1 MSMYTLDGKDL
12 DDPQGRWVLE
22 SGTNLSS
29 WGEPRLTSVDIPNKF
44 GVIPI
49 PSTALG
55 AASVVLKF
63 RVFSWKDGGVSRCKG
78 TLVDVDENLRALVNR
93 VLVLNRL
100 PVLGFTPAGNT
111 VRVADVRLKNA
122 LEPEYEP
129 ESLTASLTVTFEIP
143 DGQWHDPNPTVQ
155 PLTDMKLLAG
165 GTSPIGDAMLMLS
178 PTGTE
183 MVVTD
188 VVSGST
194 LTWKGPAAIPA
205 TDRILV
211 DVNAYTAYQQTSV
224 GWDVLGNAKDV
235 SGQISMSYGGF
246 RLTPDTAGKV
256 AVTVTGGS
264 GYVSARRAY

>member
-1 MSMYTLDGKDL
+1 
-12 DDPQGRWVLE
+12 
-22 SGTNLSS
+22 
-29 WGEPRLTSVDIPNKF
+29 
-44 GVIPI
+44 
-49 PSTALG
+49 
-55 AASVVLKF
+55 
-63 RVFSWKDGGVSRCKG
+63 
-78 TLVDVDENLRALVNR
+78 
-93 VLVLNRL
+93 
-100 PVLGFTPAGNT
+100 
-111 VRVADVRLKNA
+111 
-122 LEPEYEP
+122 
-129 ESLTASLTVTFEIP
+129 
-143 DGQWHDPNPTVQ
+143 
-155 PLTDMKLLAG
+155 
-165 GTSPIGDAMLMLS
+165 MLS

-224 GWDVLGNAKDV
+224 GWDVLNNAKDV

-246 RLTPDTAGKV
+246 RLTPDTVGKV